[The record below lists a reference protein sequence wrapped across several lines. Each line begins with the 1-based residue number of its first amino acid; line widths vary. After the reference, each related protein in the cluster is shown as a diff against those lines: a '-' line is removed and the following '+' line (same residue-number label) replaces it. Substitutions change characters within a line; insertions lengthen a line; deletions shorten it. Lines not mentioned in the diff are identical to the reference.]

1 MELSYIVLNVE
12 DPERVRAW
20 YVEYLEMAVV
30 SQDRN
35 SFLLASKGGG
45 AALEIRRGRPLD
57 HPERLTLA
65 FHVDEVKAVFK
76 RLSDRKVPFL
86 SPPTRSERGRIVAR
100 LRDPGGHTVEIFS
113 PDLKDLQEEL
123 TIRRQL
129 DIGDIVRRKAVR

>member
-20 YVEYLEMAVV
+20 YVEYLEMAIV

-35 SFLLASKGGG
+35 SFLLTGKHGG
-45 AALEIRRGRPLD
+45 AALEIRRGKPLD

-65 FHVDEVKAVFK
+65 FHVDEVKTVFK
-76 RLSDRKVPFL
+76 RLSDRRVPFL
-86 SPPTRSERGRIVAR
+86 SPPTRGERRRIVVQ
-100 LRDPGGHTVEIFS
+100 LRDPAGHTVEIFS
-113 PDLKDLQEEL
+113 PDLKDLEKEL

-129 DIGDIVRRKAVR
+129 NTGDVVRKRAVR